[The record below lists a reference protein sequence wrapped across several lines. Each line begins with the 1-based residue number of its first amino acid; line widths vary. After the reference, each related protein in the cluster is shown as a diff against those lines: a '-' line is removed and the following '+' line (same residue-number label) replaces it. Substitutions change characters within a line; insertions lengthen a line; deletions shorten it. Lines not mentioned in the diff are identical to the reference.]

1 MAALF
6 LHVCIPESDSLRPG
20 NEDAELW
27 PAPFLRVCFLVLSY
41 TVAIVLHKTLAR
53 PLGPALAQERTP

>member
-1 MAALF
+1 MLASPKAESLHYIGEGTEVLPALF
-6 LHVCIPESDSLRPG
+6 LH
-20 NEDAELW
+20 
-27 PAPFLRVCFLVLSY
+27 VCFLVLSY